1 MSAHKYPIWLPPI
14 SLGAGMRREF
24 ASQAAALYLDAQ
36 RAEFCT
42 DPVGIHDYPKH
53 LGDICGL
60 DVAEL
65 GFRPLWDGALMLSTV
80 GTEIHTDGH
89 GPTMILVLANDGLR
103 FQSRRA
109 RWPIPVGTRFIFD
122 DRVEHA
128 AIESR
133 TSTMLLLASVGL
145 QEIEGEAK

>member
-1 MSAHKYPIWLPPI
+1 MTANYPIWLPSI
-14 SLGAGMRREF
+14 SLGVGMRREF

-53 LGDICGL
+53 LGDICGA
-60 DVAEL
+60 DVADL
-65 GFRPLWDGALMLSTV
+65 GFKPMWGSALMLSTV
-80 GTEIHTDGH
+80 GTDIHSDGN
-89 GPTMILVLANDGLR
+89 GPTMIMVIANDGLR
-103 FQSRRA
+103 FQSRRSK
-109 RWPIPVGTRFIFD
+109 WPIPVGTRFIFD

-133 TSTMLLLASVGL
+133 ASTMLLLASVRLETIKGD
-145 QEIEGEAK
+145 AK